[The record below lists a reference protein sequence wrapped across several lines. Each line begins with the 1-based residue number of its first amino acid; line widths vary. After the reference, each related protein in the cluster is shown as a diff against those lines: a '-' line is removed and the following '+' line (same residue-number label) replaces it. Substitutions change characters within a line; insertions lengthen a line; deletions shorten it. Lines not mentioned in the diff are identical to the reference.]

1 MPGKTTKR
9 SRKIIES
16 SIVAPVTPVV
26 PPRPSPIR
34 FKVILGFVVL
44 VVVAALVWS
53 KNKGWLL
60 AASING
66 QPVTRAELN
75 ERLTQRFG
83 SQMLE
88 AMVGEKLIMNEAAKQ
103 GSVAN
108 DDEVKQKIAEVEKS
122 LSGTMS
128 LDDSL
133 KMQGI
138 TRDEFENQVR
148 IQLVIEKM
156 LSSEVSVSAEEVTD
170 YLKNNANTMTATTDA
185 ERKTEAENQIKGNKM
200 AQKFSEWFAKL
211 KDSAK
216 IEKYL

>member
-1 MPGKTTKR
+1 MTEPVF
-9 SRKIIES
+9 E
-16 SIVAPVTPVV
+16 APVASIE
-26 PPRPSPIR
+26 PPRPRSSPLR
-34 FKVILGFVVL
+34 FKVILGLIVL
-44 VVVAALVWS
+44 VAVVGFVWS

-60 AASING
+60 AATIDG
-66 QPVTRAELN
+66 RPVTRSELN
-75 ERLTQRFG
+75 QRMTQRFG

-88 AMVGEKLIMNEAAKQ
+88 AMIGEKLIMNEAAKQ
-103 GSVAN
+103 GSVVS
-108 DDEVKQKIAEVEKS
+108 DDEVKQKITEVEKS
-122 LSGTMS
+122 LSGSMS

-138 TRDEFENQVR
+138 TLAEFENQVR

-156 LSSEVSVSAEEVTD
+156 LSREVSVSAEEVAE
-170 YLKNNANTMTATTDA
+170 YVKNNAKTMTASTDA